1 MLLLVYNNKKLP
13 FGTKIGFGEEIKM
26 LFIIIN
32 WVYVILTTFGLGVG
46 FAALAEKGFHY
57 RIKRL
62 NSLLMAGLVIATV
75 YAQFFSLVTKVGLA
89 ANVILLAVCGLI
101 VVLCRC
107 KFAAYIKGA
116 WKETSIAKKILVAVL
131 VLLWAYFTSRGYM
144 HYDSDLYHGQSI
156 RWMEEYGVVP
166 GLGNLHERFAYNSSF
181 FAVSALYSLRF
192 MLGHSMHAMS
202 GYFALLLSITALDI
216 AESRKRKKF
225 LMADFA
231 RVGAIYYLTT
241 IINEVVAPASD
252 YSIMCV
258 LFFIVIKWLDALAKE
273 EQDIAPYAL
282 LCVVGVYALTLKLTA
297 GLILLLLI
305 KPAYLLIKEK
315 RVKEIF
321 AYLGMGLLVA
331 IPWFART
338 VVISGWLLYPFPA
351 LDLFR
356 FDWEMNAELIAVD
369 AAQISAWGKAL
380 YDVNLLDT
388 PVWVWLPNWFRTTL
402 SGMEKLLI
410 LGNVACIG
418 LFMIGFVWML
428 VKKRWQHLDMALVLG
443 TMICSYA
450 FWQLSAPLMRY
461 GYAHVLLLNFLTVG
475 WILIKLG
482 WKPLESV
489 VYFALLL
496 YGGYKLFT
504 VGEYISG
511 NYLQKYYV
519 WQQDYGVYELE
530 SVEIDGVILYQG
542 AVGDRTGYAS
552 FPSVPTLEHV
562 RLRGDGLEDG
572 FYKELP

>member
-1 MLLLVYNNKKLP
+1 
-13 FGTKIGFGEEIKM
+13 M
-26 LFIIIN
+26 LFVVIN
-32 WVYVILTTFGLGVG
+32 WLYVVVTTFCLGVG
-46 FAALAEKGFHY
+46 IAAVAQKCFRY
-57 RIKRL
+57 RIQKPD
-62 NSLLMAGLVIATV
+62 SLLMAGLVVATV
-75 YAQFFSLVTKVGLA
+75 YAQFFSLITKVGMA
-89 ANVILLAVCGLI
+89 ANIVLLAVCVLTAI
-101 VVLCRC
+101 VCRRRM
-107 KFAAYIKGA
+107 AEYIQGA
-116 WKETSIAKKILVAVL
+116 WKETSVAKKILVVVL

-156 RWMEEYGVVP
+156 RWLEEYGVVP

-181 FAVSALYSLRF
+181 FAVSALYSLKF
-192 MLGHSMHAMS
+192 VLGHSMHAMS

-216 AESRKRKKF
+216 TKSWKRKKF
-225 LMADFA
+225 LLADFA

-241 IINEVVAPASD
+241 ITEEVVAPASD

-273 EQDIAPYAL
+273 KQDIAPYAL

-321 AYLGMGLLVA
+321 TYLGMGLLVA

-351 LDLFR
+351 LDLFS

-369 AAQISAWGKAL
+369 AAQISAWGRAI
-380 YDVNLLDT
+380 YDISRLDT
-388 PVWVWLPNWFRTTL
+388 PFWVWIPNWFQTTL

-410 LGNVACIG
+410 LGNVAAIG
-418 LFMIGFVWML
+418 LYLVGVVWMFA
-428 VKKRWQHLDMALVLG
+428 KKRWQQLDMALVLG
-443 TMICSYA
+443 TMICSYV

-475 WILIKLG
+475 WIINKLG
-482 WKPLESV
+482 WKPLEMT

-519 WQQDYGVYELE
+519 WQQAYGVYDVEG
-530 SVEIDGVILYQG
+530 VEIDGVILYQG
-542 AVGDRTGYAS
+542 MYGDRTGYEY